1 MRHPMI
7 DHVWVNQYGALC
19 IIGAIG
25 LRQYYEYT
33 KKEAMRKYREEVR
46 ELLIIEKR

>member
-7 DHVWVNQYGALC
+7 DHVWVNAYGALC

-25 LRQYYEYT
+25 LRQYYYYS
-33 KKEAMRKYREEVR
+33 KREAMRKYREECKEV
-46 ELLIIEKR
+46 LIVNKG